1 MKIMPDSVR
10 QRIRGIMFKLPL
22 MITCVE
28 FEEFMLAYLEGGLS
42 NKQRRVFE
50 FHLAVCTECRDYLAA
65 YKAAMTVTRDALDTQ
80 SAETLANVPEDLVAA
95 VLAANTSQDR
105 K

>member
-1 MKIMPDSVR
+1 MKIMPGSVR

-28 FEEFMLAYLEGGLS
+28 FEEFIIAYLDDELS
-42 NKQRRVFE
+42 SRQRRIFE
-50 FHLAVCTECRDYLAA
+50 FHLAVCAECRDYLAA
-65 YKAAMTVTRDALDTQ
+65 YKAAMTVTRDALGAQ

-95 VLAANTSQDR
+95 VLAANTSQDL